1 MPCHDLCCGKVSQ
14 QAYVMRIVVYMR
26 SNSVHALREEMLQLM
41 TLATSDNSCYH
52 IRRARMF
59 QRWSSRYRQTC
70 LEFGIRLGLICDRS
84 FSMQGVQDRFRTL
97 ENVRLPDM
105 DNRIERAGTALVSKV
120 CTSS

>member
-1 MPCHDLCCGKVSQ
+1 MLRQGKSAGICDEDCCLHAIKICACPEGGDVTTYDLGNVRQLLLPHQKGKNVSE
-14 QAYVMRIVVYMR
+14 V
-26 SNSVHALREEMLQLM
+26 
-41 TLATSDNSCYH
+41 
-52 IRRARMF
+52 
-59 QRWSSRYRQTC
+59 SSRYRQTC